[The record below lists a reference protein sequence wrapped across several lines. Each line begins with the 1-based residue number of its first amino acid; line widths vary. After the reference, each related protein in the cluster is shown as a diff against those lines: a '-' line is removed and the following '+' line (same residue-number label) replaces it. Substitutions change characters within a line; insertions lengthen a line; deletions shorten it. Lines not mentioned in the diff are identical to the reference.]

1 MPDKKSI
8 AEALKMIRRNK
19 RMVKKSLGGIGR
31 TFYFGGEP
39 AKAIVSSNNPEQK

>member
-8 AEALKMIRRNK
+8 TEALKMIRRNK

-31 TFYFGGEP
+31 TFYYGEP